1 MKVFFD
7 TSVLVKLYYSES
19 DSLEFVSI
27 VNKADRVYLSEIAK
41 IEFQSAVW
49 KKVRMG
55 DIDEP
60 TCTIILEYF
69 ENDFQNYEWIPV
81 DTQLIDK
88 ARNLFSDYGK
98 TGLRTLDSLQLASAL
113 QVKNQLDKC
122 YSTDAL
128 LSELLSKEKL

>member
-1 MKVFFD
+1 MMKVFFD

-60 TCTIILEYF
+60 TCKIILEYF

-98 TGLRTLDSLQLASAL
+98 IGLRTLDSF
-113 QVKNQLDKC
+113 
-122 YSTDAL
+122 
-128 LSELLSKEKL
+128 